1 MTPSPRPLSP
11 RVAPGTAI
19 QPGWLPPRTR
29 TALGS
34 DIPDRLET
42 RIDVNRGRGAQRQ
55 SYTEYSERNLMVRAV
70 TNVSTFYG
78 RSFQSWVCC
87 CLSAVVAAT
96 AKLVRML
103 SRTSSHSPNH
113 LLNLSDNSYTLL
125 GANGSQFWIPQERL
139 QSKGKSTHPTEA
151 LKLTIAVQT
160 FLGVP
165 IGEDNDTIPRIN
177 WRAHDRVV
185 DDLGLWLAD
194 KDISGGL
201 RQADCESLLENFN
214 LGASSRTY
222 SASVCKALRKR
233 VLSKMRDILRDVTNK
248 ARDPALLVTRSQPPV
263 LKFATMPEF
272 QDQGAARGR
281 SPPRG
286 GETVTRRP
294 RAGPSFAIHD
304 DGDFRGGAAAITKD
318 KGKGPSESLVFQVPV
333 AAHGSKPTAPS
344 PEQLSTTYKEAVV
357 LEKAAYAQLMAL
369 FKDFFGSQQQQQQQ
383 RQSQS
388 TAVARRME
396 TQVEQLST
404 EYLRRFE
411 RRVNSWCAMQ
421 MQRVAEALDA
431 GNAESSEMR
440 GLGRLIWEDD

>member
-1 MTPSPRPLSP
+1 
-11 RVAPGTAI
+11 
-19 QPGWLPPRTR
+19 
-29 TALGS
+29 
-34 DIPDRLET
+34 
-42 RIDVNRGRGAQRQ
+42 
-55 SYTEYSERNLMVRAV
+55 
-70 TNVSTFYG
+70 
-78 RSFQSWVCC
+78 
-87 CLSAVVAAT
+87 
-96 AKLVRML
+96 
-103 SRTSSHSPNH
+103 
-113 LLNLSDNSYTLL
+113 
-125 GANGSQFWIPQERL
+125 
-139 QSKGKSTHPTEA
+139 
-151 LKLTIAVQT
+151 
-160 FLGVP
+160 
-165 IGEDNDTIPRIN
+165 
-177 WRAHDRVV
+177 
-185 DDLGLWLAD
+185 
-194 KDISGGL
+194 
-201 RQADCESLLENFN
+201 
-214 LGASSRTY
+214 
-222 SASVCKALRKR
+222 
-233 VLSKMRDILRDVTNK
+233 MRDILRDVTNK

-294 RAGPSFAIHD
+294 RAGPSFASTTM
-304 DGDFRGGAAAITKD
+304 AIFVVV
-318 KGKGPSESLVFQVPV
+318 LL
-333 AAHGSKPTAPS
+333 PS
-344 PEQLSTTYKEAVV
+344 PKTKARGPRRALYSRFRRRPRQQAHSPLARAAVTTYKEAVV